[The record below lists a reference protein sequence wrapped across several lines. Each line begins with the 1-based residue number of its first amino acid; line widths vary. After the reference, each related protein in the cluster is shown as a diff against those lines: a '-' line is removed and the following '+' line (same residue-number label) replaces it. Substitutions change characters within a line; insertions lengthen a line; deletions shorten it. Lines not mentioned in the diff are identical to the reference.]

1 MAYEAFCITYRLNRW
16 AVTHRGRNLGSFMFR
31 AKALQAA
38 IEAAHWTARESH
50 RPNIYIHDSTGHF
63 YTAWR
68 GDTDSICITA

>member
-50 RPNIYIHDSTGHF
+50 RPIIYIHDSTGHF